1 MTEPRF
7 FEALGGMTV
16 AEIAALTGAVPA
28 ANARLDHR
36 IRNVAP
42 LDRAGPNDLAFLE
55 KSKFAAGLRATRAG
69 ACLIARRFA
78 DSAPSGINVLQSP
91 EPYRAFV
98 AVARALFPDALRP
111 SSLFEAAGV
120 SEGAIVHPSARLE
133 DGVVIDPGAVI
144 GPRAEIG
151 AGTVVASGAV
161 IGPEVRIGRDCAVGA
176 NASILHALIGD
187 GVIIHPGARIGQ
199 DGFGYVMSPK
209 GHSKVPQVGR
219 VIIQDRVEIGA
230 GTTIDRGAIRDTVI
244 GEGTKID
251 NLVQIAHNVT
261 IGRHC
266 ILVSQ
271 VGISGSVTIGDF
283 VVMAG
288 QAATADH
295 VTIGSGAVLAGRA
308 GVISDVP
315 PGAKWGGFP
324 ARPARDWLRAEA
336 TLQRLARNG
345 QNAGEKTSQGEGDEK

>member
-7 FEALGGMTV
+7 FEASPGLTV

-28 ANARLDHR
+28 AGARLDHR

-42 LDRAGPNDLAFLE
+42 LDRAGPNDLAFLD
-55 KSKFAAGLRATRAG
+55 KPKFAAGLRTTHAG
-69 ACLIARRFA
+69 ACLIAKKFA
-78 DSAPSGINVLQSP
+78 GSVPPGINVLQSP

-98 AVARALFPDALRP
+98 AVAQALFPSALRP

-120 SEGAIVHPSARLE
+120 SQDAIVHPSARLE

-144 GPRAEIG
+144 GPRVEIG

-161 IGPEVRIGRDCAVGA
+161 LGPEVRIGRDCAVGA

-187 GVIIHPGARIGQ
+187 GVIIHPGVRIGQ
-199 DGFGYVMSPK
+199 DGFGYIMSPK
-209 GHSKVPQVGR
+209 GHSKVPQMGR

-230 GTTIDRGAIRDTVI
+230 GTAIDRGAIRDTVI

-266 ILVSQ
+266 VLVSQ

-315 PGAKWGGFP
+315 AGAKWGGFP

-336 TLQRLARNG
+336 TLQRLARSG
-345 QNAGEKTSQGEGDEK
+345 QDAEGKKGLGEGDEK

>member
-1 MTEPRF
+1 MTEPLF
-7 FEALGGMTV
+7 FQASPGLTV
-16 AEIAALTGAVPA
+16 AEIAALTGATPRDG
-28 ANARLDHR
+28 ARLDHR

-42 LDRAGPNDLAFLE
+42 LDRAGPSDLAFLD
-55 KSKFAAGLRATRAG
+55 KPRFARGLQTTHAG
-69 ACLIARRFA
+69 ACLIAERFEQ
-78 DSAPSGINVLQSP
+78 SAPAGLNLLRSR

-98 AVARALFPDALRP
+98 AVACALFPGAMRP

-120 SEGAIVHPSARLE
+120 SSDAIVHPTARLE
-133 DGVVIDPGAVI
+133 DGVTIDPGAVI

-151 AGTVVASGAV
+151 SGTVIAAGAV
-161 IGPEVRIGRDCAVGA
+161 IGPEVRIGRDCSIGA
-176 NASILHALIGD
+176 NASVLHALVGD
-187 GVIIHPGARIGQ
+187 GVIVHPGAHIGQ
-199 DGFGYVMSPK
+199 DGFGYLMSPK
-209 GHSKVPQVGR
+209 GHTKVPQLAR

-251 NLVQIAHNVT
+251 NLVQIAHNVN

-271 VGISGSVTIGDF
+271 VGISGSVTLGDF

-308 GVISDVP
+308 GVIGDVP

-336 TLQRLARNG
+336 ALQKLARHD
-345 QNAGEKTSQGEGDEK
+345 GEGKADKDRGEGDET